1 MAGQQTNA
9 ELRQQIVELHARL
22 LEAEETLRA
31 ISAGEVD
38 AFVVSSVSGP
48 QVFTLQSADHPYRL
62 LVEEMLQGAV
72 TISPDGIILYCNRR
86 FAETV
91 GYPSD
96 QLISQHIDQYIVH
109 EERKAFVKFRKTAE
123 TAGACEKE
131 FNLQHGSTKNIP
143 VVIVANMLRVDETHI
158 ICLIIT
164 DLRQQKQA
172 EQQAIELEIER
183 QRTRLLADFVSNTS
197 HDLRTPISIILS
209 GLVNLT
215 HIEDA
220 QRRQEK
226 ARQVENQV
234 LYLNRVLEQFQEMAA
249 LDSTKEL
256 IMRPGKINAVIQ
268 QATLS
273 VEGEA
278 RLKDITIF
286 TDLLQDAPLI
296 PFDAEMLFRALV
308 ELIENAIRYT
318 PPGGEIQV
326 RLAITDAHHILIEV
340 ADNGP
345 GIVPNK
351 RRHIFE
357 RFFKVDSA
365 RSMTGG
371 AGLGLSI
378 VKRIVELHHG
388 SIEAHDAPDTGTV
401 FRIRLPIITL
411 S

>member
-1 MAGQQTNA
+1 MVGQHKNTELEEQNA
-9 ELRQQIVELHARL
+9 ELHARL

-62 LVEEMLQGAV
+62 LVEEMLEGAV
-72 TISPDGIILYCNRR
+72 TISADGVILYCNRR

-109 EERKAFVKFRKTAE
+109 DQRESFLTFRQAALAARGGER
-123 TAGACEKE
+123 E
-131 FNLQHGSTKNIP
+131 FNLRQQSAQDVP
-143 VVIVANMLRVDETHI
+143 VLISANLLPLDESNI

-183 QRTRLLADFVSNTS
+183 QRTRLLANFVSNTS

-209 GLVNLT
+209 GLVNLG
-215 HIEDA
+215 HIEDE

-226 ARQVENQV
+226 VRQVESQV

-256 IMRPGKINAVIQ
+256 ILGPGKINAVIQ

-273 VEGEA
+273 VEREA
-278 RLKDITIF
+278 QLKGIAVGS
-286 TDLLQDAPLI
+286 DLLLDTPLI
-296 PFDAEMLFRALV
+296 SFDAEMLFRALV
-308 ELIENAIRYT
+308 ELIQNAIRFT
-318 PPGGEIQV
+318 PPDGEVQV
-326 RLAITDAHHILIEV
+326 RSAIMEDHHILIEV
-340 ADNGP
+340 ANSGP
-345 GIVPNK
+345 GISSEKLQHV
-351 RRHIFE
+351 FE
-357 RFFKVDSA
+357 RFFKVDEA

-371 AGLGLSI
+371 AGLGLAI

-388 SIEAHDAPDTGTV
+388 SIEIDSVPNVETIL
-401 FRIRLPIITL
+401 RIRLPIE